1 MHFHTAPH
9 VKHNF
14 ICGQNF
20 LKITLG
26 GKSSSKFLWHGMFFL
41 YFLLFKLY
49 VGATLTFSFLSD
61 WDGKGYQYPL
71 KSNSDRTRI
80 SRLFHLGFYASLVHA
95 RFYPAILELVNSHVK
110 HGNLETLESFGGD
123 LATQVSTLCHV
134 ILSLL

>member
-61 WDGKGYQYPL
+61 WDGKGY
-71 KSNSDRTRI
+71 RTHSKATVI
-80 SRLFHLGFYASLVHA
+80 V
-95 RFYPAILELVNSHVK
+95 ILDQ
-110 HGNLETLESFGGD
+110 LESAGFF
-123 LATQVSTLCHV
+123 
-134 ILSLL
+134 I